1 MTTRALTSI
10 VSYTDCFENSERGMW
25 MLAEKAYKR

>member
-25 MLAEKAYKR
+25 VLAGKTYKR